1 MSYNSPPNRGSWL
14 RPAYS
19 SGARV
24 GVDFGLRQYMLRVYN
39 FMAAG
44 LGLTGLVAYA
54 AVATGFYQQIAGTPL
69 IWLVMLAPI
78 GVVLLLSFRIE
89 HMSVASAQAAFW
101 GYAALMGLSLAGVL
115 LVYTGVSVARVFF
128 IAAATFAAMSL
139 YGYTTRR
146 DLSQFGSFLWMG
158 LIGIVLASL
167 VNIFIASS
175 ALQFAIS
182 VIGVFVFTGLTA
194 WDTQRIKEIYLASDA
209 GDVLAKKA
217 LMGALALYLDF
228 INLFVLLLQLTGQRR
243 D

>member
-1 MSYNSPPNRGSWL
+1 MSFDSSHNDSSWS
-14 RPAYS
+14 RPGYR
-19 SGARV
+19 SGVSV
-24 GVDFGLRQYMLRVYN
+24 GVDIGLRQYMLRVYN

-54 AVATGFYQQIAGTPL
+54 AVASGFYQQIVGTPL

-78 GVVLLLSFRIE
+78 GVVLLLSFRIDR
-89 HMSVASAQAAFW
+89 MSVGAAQAAFW
-101 GYAALMGLSLAGVL
+101 GYAALMGLSLAGVFL
-115 LVYTGVSVARVFF
+115 LYTGVSVARVFF
-128 IAAATFAAMSL
+128 IAAATFAATSL

-146 DLSQFGSFLWMG
+146 DLSQFGSFLLMG
-158 LIGIVLASL
+158 LIGVVLASL
-167 VNIFIASS
+167 VNIFLASS

-182 VIGVFVFTGLTA
+182 VAGVLVFTGLTA
-194 WDTQRIKEIYLASDA
+194 WDTQRIKEIYVESDP
-209 GDVLAKKA
+209 GDVLTKKS

>member
-1 MSYNSPPNRGSWL
+1 
-14 RPAYS
+14 
-19 SGARV
+19 
-24 GVDFGLRQYMLRVYN
+24 MLRVYN

-89 HMSVASAQAAFW
+89 HMSIAAAQAAFW
-101 GYAALMGLSLAGVL
+101 GYAALMGLSLAGVF

-128 IAAATFAAMSL
+128 ITAATFGAMSL

-146 DLSQFGSFLWMG
+146 DLSQFGSFLLMG

-182 VIGVFVFTGLTA
+182 VIGVVVFTGLTA